1 MKRKLIYFMIVV
13 GLATAVTLKVSQN
26 KVDMNELTLLNIE
39 ALADNFSGDGN
50 ASKCFR

>member
-26 KVDMNELTLLNIE
+26 KDYRIMYNLII
-39 ALADNFSGDGN
+39 
-50 ASKCFR
+50 